1 MVLYSENKGEKMK
14 RIGIVSYNIYGNF
27 TNYGSALQSWA
38 MAKAIQKATNFEV
51 VPVLVDYCPEVLLDK
66 DPLNPFKN
74 MWDQSEE
81 AQRMCALTMPAIK
94 VNYDKFMSFFDKN
107 FEKTK
112 KKYTSENFNDIIKN
126 EELDGF
132 ICGSDTIFSYE
143 EFKFDDGY
151 FAEYDVMKK
160 NSVAFAASF
169 GDCHFNEEVQQKL
182 NDKLQNF
189 NAIYLR
195 ESQIVDYVKSKVN
208 IPVGRV
214 IDPTLLLEPEEYD
227 TITSDEKKEEKYL
240 LLYSRRYNPEMEK
253 YAIELAK
260 KNNWKIVEISL
271 RATNAEKGHEMRY
284 DAGVEEFLALVKNA
298 EFVVTNSYH
307 GMIFSVQ
314 FKKEFV
320 VFSRELC
327 DNKIYELLEII
338 GLTSRINNDFE
349 LSFEKIKYDNV
360 HVILAKHRE
369 KALNI
374 LQQIL

>member
-1 MVLYSENKGEKMK
+1 MK

-195 ESQIVDYVKSKVN
+195 ESQMVDYVKSKVN

-360 HVILAKHRE
+360 HAILAKHRE

>member
-1 MVLYSENKGEKMK
+1 MILYSENKGEKMK

-38 MAKAIQKATNFEV
+38 MAKAIQKATSFEV
-51 VPVLVDYCPEVLLDK
+51 APVLVDYCPEVLLDK

-94 VNYDKFMSFFDKN
+94 VNYEKFMSFFNSQFK
-107 FEKTK
+107 KTK
-112 KKYTSENFNDIIKN
+112 LKYTSENFNEIIKIEN
-126 EELDGF
+126 LDGF
-132 ICGSDTIFSYE
+132 ICGSDTIFCFDE
-143 EFKFDDGY
+143 LGFDDGY
-151 FAEYDVMKK
+151 FANYDVMKK
-160 NSVAFAASF
+160 KSVAFAASF
-169 GDCHFNEEVQQKL
+169 GDCDFTENACKKL
-182 NDKLQNF
+182 DKLLQNF

-195 ESQIVDYVKSKVN
+195 ENQMVDYVASKVDV
-208 IPVGRV
+208 PVGRV

-260 KNNWKIVEISL
+260 KNNWKIVEISI

-307 GMIFSVQ
+307 GMIFSIQ
-314 FKKEFV
+314 FKREFV
-320 VFSRELC
+320 VFSRAFC

-360 HVILAKHRE
+360 HAILAKHRE